1 MGRLSALGAQGDG
14 ICVVMTYVGTS
25 ENLREERGIR
35 GVARRIAL
43 PNLRHRPCA
52 TRVVQMVPTRAT
64 HLPRDSS
71 C

>member
-1 MGRLSALGAQGDG
+1 MGRLNALGAQGDG
-14 ICVVMTYVGTS
+14 ICVVMWKLLKTCARGAR
-25 ENLREERGIR
+25 LR
-35 GVARRIAL
+35 VASRRAV
-43 PNLRHRPCA
+43 PNLRQRPCA